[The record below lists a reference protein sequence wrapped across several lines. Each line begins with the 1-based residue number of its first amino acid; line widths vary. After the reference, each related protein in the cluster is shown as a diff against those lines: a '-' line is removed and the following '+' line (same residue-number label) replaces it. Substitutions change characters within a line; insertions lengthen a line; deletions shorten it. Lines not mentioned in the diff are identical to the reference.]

1 MSSPGVPSEQFPF
14 FFIRRCRGWA
24 FRASGWGRLG
34 GAGRLAGSVRP
45 IRNLAWALGFWPGL
59 SVPSL
64 YTLAIM
70 LNHLVTAAVV
80 WAASLVSTGDPSV
93 RLVTDRVDAARLME
107 TLAALPAKRSP
118 GASEEHV
125 AGLRRTEEML
135 VERLKEMGYEPQLQ
149 EVPYAAFRR
158 DAAVWH
164 NIIAE
169 IPGRA
174 RPHEVLI
181 VGAHLDAVPVAPG
194 ADDNGTGVAALLE
207 IARVLKDEPM
217 ERTVRM
223 IFFTLEEV
231 GLVGSSHYARE
242 LGPRIRAGEETVVG
256 MISMDML
263 GFYSDEAG
271 SQTWPAL
278 PVRIP
283 LPTTADFIAVGGI
296 IKHQPFSRPLIEA
309 MREGA
314 GEGVKIFAG
323 DLLPIAVPD
332 FLRSDHAPFLSMN
345 IPAVLVSD
353 TANFRSKHYHKATDT
368 VETID
373 RERFA
378 ATVKGLV
385 NGVYQLARPVGSA
398 RPDPLTP
405 PPGDG
410 AETPAQPRGP
420 RPPAPGD
427 PEIDPRSPVAPRPAE
442 GEPGREPGRGP
453 EMPR

>member
-1 MSSPGVPSEQFPF
+1 MTT
-14 FFIRRCRGWA
+14 RG
-24 FRASGWGRLG
+24 
-34 GAGRLAGSVRP
+34 
-45 IRNLAWALGFWPGL
+45 
-59 SVPSL
+59 L

-70 LNHLVTAAVV
+70 LNHLATATVV
-80 WAASLVSTGDPSV
+80 WAAALVSTGDPGV

-107 TLAALPAKRSP
+107 TVAALPAKRSP
-118 GASEEHV
+118 GVTEEHV
-125 AGLRRTEEML
+125 QGLRRTEEML
-135 VERLKEMGYEPQLQ
+135 VEALKGLGYEPRLQ
-149 EVPYAAFRR
+149 EVPFAAFRR

-164 NIIAE
+164 NIIVE
-169 IPGRA
+169 IPGRS

-181 VGAHLDAVPVAPG
+181 VGAHLDAVPIAPG
-194 ADDNGTGVAALLE
+194 ADDNGTGVAALME

-242 LGPRIRAGEETVVG
+242 LGPRIQAGEETVVG

-263 GFYSDEAG
+263 GFYSDEAD
-271 SQTWPAL
+271 SQSWPML

-314 GEGVKIFAG
+314 GDGVKIFAG
-323 DLLPIAVPD
+323 DLLPLAAPD

-353 TANFRSKHYHKATDT
+353 TANFRSNHYHKASDT

-373 RERFA
+373 GDRFA
-378 ATVKGLV
+378 ATVRGLV
-385 NGVYQLARPVGSA
+385 NGVYQLARPVGST

-405 PPGDG
+405 PPGG
-410 AETPAQPRGP
+410 EAPAQPRGP
-420 RPPAPGD
+420 RPTEPGD
-427 PEIDPRSPVAPRPAE
+427 PELDPRSPVAPRP
-442 GEPGREPGRGP
+442 GGTEPGRAPGQMP
-453 EMPR
+453 ETPR